1 MLMLRFYAKVGYCE
15 TWPEVLFS
23 PLCLRGCW
31 TCRWPLT
38 LSRSR
43 TWSTSSSMW
52 AGTLRAG
59 TWPGSISGRSG
70 TSWTLGEAA
79 ARCSLL
85 APSDSETLTTVVFLF
100 FWLRYGEALFMNSKL
115 IGGVTEFLNT
125 EKELQEVRTFT
136 KQPLSP
142 ETESNLVPNEMI
154 RWCDDLRTS
163 RGFSRGWS
171 ALPTRRDTFIFLT
184 SACFDFLLRFL
195 CYKNSIFRLPCYKV

>member
-1 MLMLRFYAKVGYCE
+1 MNMINMISMLA
-15 TWPEVLFS
+15 FS

-31 TCRWPLT
+31 TCHWPLT
-38 LSRSR
+38 WFRSR
-43 TWSTSSSMW
+43 TWSTSSSTW

-100 FWLRYGEALFMNSKL
+100 FSLRYGEALFMNSKL

-136 KQPLSP
+136 KQLSA
-142 ETESNLVPNEMI
+142 ESWKWVELGPKPMI
-154 RWCDDLRTS
+154 WWCENFSWFLS
-163 RGFSRGWS
+163 RMFSS
-171 ALPTRRDTFIFLT
+171 ADSERHFYFSHISLFWL
-184 SACFDFLLRFL
+184 S
-195 CYKNSIFRLPCYKV
+195 SRLFVL